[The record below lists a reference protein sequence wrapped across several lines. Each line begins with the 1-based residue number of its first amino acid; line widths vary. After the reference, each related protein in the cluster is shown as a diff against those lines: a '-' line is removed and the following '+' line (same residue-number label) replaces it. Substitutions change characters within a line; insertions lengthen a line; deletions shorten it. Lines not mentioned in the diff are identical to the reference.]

1 MKKQIIFAALVSVLM
16 LMTGCAERTVPV
28 ANVTQSIAGQ
38 HTTEQVKNAIIKAG
52 QKSQWAMSQAYVGVI
67 DGRLVQRSH
76 VANVRI
82 TYSQTSYSISYVGSE
97 NLLAGGGKIHRNY
110 NNWIKTLDHEIQLTL
125 AGQQIK

>member
-1 MKKQIIFAALVSVLM
+1 MKKQIIFAALVSVLI
-16 LMTGCAERTVPV
+16 LTGCAERTVPV
-28 ANVTQSIAGQ
+28 ANVTQSITGQ
-38 HTTEQVKNAIIKAG
+38 HTTEQVKNAIIEAG
-52 QKSQWAMSQAYVGVI
+52 QKRKWAMTQAYVGAI

-125 AGQQIK
+125 ASQQIK

>member
-1 MKKQIIFAALVSVLM
+1 MKKQVFFVALVSVLI
-16 LMTGCAERTVPV
+16 LAGCADRTAPV

-38 HTTEQVKNAIIKAG
+38 HTTDQVKNAIIEAG
-52 QKSQWAMSQAYVGVI
+52 QKRQWAMTQAYVGAI

-97 NLLAGGGKIHRNY
+97 NLLAGGGNIHRNY
-110 NNWIKTLDHEIQLTL
+110 NKWIKALDHEIQLKL
-125 AGQQIK
+125 ASQQSK